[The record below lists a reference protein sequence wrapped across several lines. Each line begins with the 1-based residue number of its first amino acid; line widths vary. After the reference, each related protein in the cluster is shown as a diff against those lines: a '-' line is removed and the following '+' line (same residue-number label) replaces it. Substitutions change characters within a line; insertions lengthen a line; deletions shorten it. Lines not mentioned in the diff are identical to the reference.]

1 MHQNLLCALVLVVV
15 CIRVAQIVGSPGRG
29 KGDGERKWEDM
40 GGISPRRAK
49 NSVSLSKVKK
59 GPNRAKNGLERDHTV
74 PKVPILEK
82 IYQ

>member
-15 CIRVAQIVGSPGRG
+15 CIRVAQIVRSPGRG

-49 NSVSLSKVKK
+49 NSVSLNKVKK
-59 GPNRAKNGLERDHTV
+59 GPNRAKNGLERDMNR
-74 PKVPILEK
+74 
-82 IYQ
+82 